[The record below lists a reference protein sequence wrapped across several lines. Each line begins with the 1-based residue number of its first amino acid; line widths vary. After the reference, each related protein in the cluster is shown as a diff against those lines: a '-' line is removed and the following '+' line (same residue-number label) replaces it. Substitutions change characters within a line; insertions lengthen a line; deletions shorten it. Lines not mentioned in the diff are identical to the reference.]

1 MDKETDKFDV
11 LVERISQL
19 LEAYSTL
26 RDEKVTL
33 GERLAEKEL
42 EIQKLEEKVSYLS
55 REREA
60 AREKV
65 EGLLTRVDRLISP
78 QVGIGKG

>member
-1 MDKETDKFDV
+1 MEKETDKFDV
-11 LVERISQL
+11 LEERISRL

-26 RDEKVTL
+26 RDEKVTM

-42 EIQKLEEKVSYLS
+42 EIQKLKEKVSYLS
-55 REREA
+55 RERET

-78 QVGIGKG
+78 QAGIGKG

>member
-1 MDKETDKFDV
+1 MDTFDILEEKISG
-11 LVERISQL
+11 LVN
-19 LEAYSTL
+19 AYSAMREET
-26 RDEKVTL
+26 TAL

-42 EIQKLEEKVSYLS
+42 EIQKLKERISLLS

-65 EGLLTRVDRLISP
+65 EGLLKRVDRLILP
-78 QVGIGKG
+78 QAAVGKG

>member
-1 MDKETDKFDV
+1 MEKETDKFDV
-11 LVERISQL
+11 LEERITRL
-19 LEAYSTL
+19 VEAYSAL

-42 EIQKLEEKVSYLS
+42 EIQQLREKVSYLS

-78 QVGIGKG
+78 QAGIGKG

>member
-11 LVERISQL
+11 LEERISRL

-42 EIQKLEEKVSYLS
+42 EIQKLKEKVSYLS

>member
-11 LVERISQL
+11 LEERISQL

-42 EIQKLEEKVSYLS
+42 EIQKLKEKVSYLS

-78 QVGIGKG
+78 QVAMGKG